1 MSKIGIETTQNV
13 QLNFPLAS
21 VGERIAAYLLDVLF
35 IGVCVFSTAMVVG
48 LLGEEFAIGFVFLVP
63 ILFYSLLFETF
74 MNGQT
79 PGKRIMKIKVCK
91 IDGDAPGFIHYLI
104 RWMFRLVDIGIT
116 NGVAAILTIVIGEKG
131 QRLGDILAKTT
142 VVKTN
147 HTMKLSNTI
156 LSEVPDNYQLIFPE
170 SRKVV
175 DKDLELFKRVIQ
187 QLKTMDDPVEKLT
200 FGLKARAKVM
210 EQLGMKTEMPPEQFF
225 QTLIDDY
232 NFIHKNV

>member
-13 QLNFPLAS
+13 QLNFPVAS
-21 VGERIAAYLLDVLF
+21 VGERIAAYLLDALF
-35 IGVCVFSTAMVVG
+35 LGVCGFFAMLIFG
-48 LLGEEFAIGFVFLVP
+48 LLGNDYVFVFIFLVP
-63 ILFYSLLFETF
+63 LLFYSLLFETF

-91 IDGDAPGFIHYLI
+91 VEGDAPAFIHYLI
-104 RWMFRLVDIGIT
+104 RWMFRLVDISLT

-131 QRLGDILAKTT
+131 QRIGDILAKTT

-156 LSEVPDNYQLIFPE
+156 LSEVPENYQLVFPE
-170 SRKVV
+170 SRKIE

-210 EQLGMKTEMPPEQFF
+210 DQLGMKTEMQPEQFF

-232 NFIHKNV
+232 NFIHKSV

>member
-21 VGERIAAYLLDVLF
+21 VGERIAAYLLDALF
-35 IGVCVFSTAMVVG
+35 VGVCAFFIAMVVG
-48 LLGEEFAIGFVFLVP
+48 LLGEAFAIGFVFLVP
-63 ILFYSLLFETF
+63 VLFYSLLFETF

-91 IDGDAPGFIHYLI
+91 INGDAPGFIHYLI
-104 RWMFRLVDIGIT
+104 RWMFRLVDIGLT

-131 QRLGDILAKTT
+131 QRIGDILAKTT

>member
-21 VGERIAAYLLDVLF
+21 VGERIAAYLLDALF
-35 IGVCVFSTAMVVG
+35 VGVCAFFIAMVVG
-48 LLGEEFAIGFVFLVP
+48 LLGEAFAIGFVFLVP
-63 ILFYSLLFETF
+63 VLFYSLLFETF

-104 RWMFRLVDIGIT
+104 RWMFRLVDIGLT

-131 QRLGDILAKTT
+131 QRIGDILAKTT

-200 FGLKARAKVM
+200 FGLKARAKVK

>member
-21 VGERIAAYLLDVLF
+21 VGERIAAYLLDAVF
-35 IGVCVFSTAMVVG
+35 IGVCAFFIAMMIG
-48 LLGEEFAIGFVFLVP
+48 LLGEAFAIGFVFLVP
-63 ILFYSLLFETF
+63 VLFYSLLFETF

-104 RWMFRLVDIGIT
+104 RWMFRLVDITLT

-131 QRLGDILAKTT
+131 QRIGDILAKTT

-147 HTMKLSNTI
+147 HTLKLTNTI
-156 LSEVPDNYQLIFPE
+156 LSEIPDNYQLVFPE
-170 SRKVV
+170 ARKIE

-187 QLKTMDDPVEKLT
+187 QLKSMDDPVEKLT
-200 FGLKARAKVM
+200 FGLKARTKVM
-210 EQLGMKTEMPPEQFF
+210 EQLGIKTEMKPEQFF

-232 NFIHKNV
+232 NFIHKNL

>member
-13 QLNFPLAS
+13 HLNFPLAS
-21 VGERIAAYLLDVLF
+21 VGERIAAYLLDAVF
-35 IGVCVFSTAMVVG
+35 IGVCVFFTAMTVG
-48 LLGEEFAIGFVFLVP
+48 LLGEAFAIGFVFLVP
-63 ILFYSLLFETF
+63 VLFYSLLFETF

-104 RWMFRLVDIGIT
+104 RWMFRLVDIGLT

-131 QRLGDILAKTT
+131 QRIGDILAKTT

-147 HTMKLSNTI
+147 HTMKLTNTI
-156 LSEVPDNYQLIFPE
+156 LSEVPDDYQLVFPE
-170 SRKVV
+170 SRKIE

-210 EQLGMKTEMPPEQFF
+210 EQLGMKTEMQAEQFF

>member
-21 VGERIAAYLLDVLF
+21 VGERIAACMLDALF
-35 IGVCVFSTAMVVG
+35 IGVCAFFTAMMVG
-48 LLGEEFAIGFVFLVP
+48 LLGEAFAIGFVFLVP
-63 ILFYSLLFETF
+63 MLFYTLLFETF

-104 RWMFRLVDIGIT
+104 RWMFRLVDISLT

-131 QRLGDILAKTT
+131 QRIGDILAKTT

-147 HTMKLSNTI
+147 HSMKLTNTI
-156 LSEVPDNYQLIFPE
+156 LSEVPDNYQLVFPE
-170 SRKVV
+170 SRKIE

-187 QLKTMDDPVEKLT
+187 QLKTMNDPVEKLT
-200 FGLKARAKVM
+200 FGLKARTKVM
-210 EQLGMKTEMPPEQFF
+210 EKLGIKTEMQPEQFF
-225 QTLIDDY
+225 QSLIDDY